1 MISKQKRNLINI
13 VDDGFI
19 YFNSGAI
26 DELTKDKKYYVKIFM
41 QYIEYLEKK
50 TLELNKK
57 NKYNLN
63 LKQLNILKQL

>member
-1 MISKQKRNLINI
+1 MKNKNLINI

-19 YFNSGAI
+19 YFNNGAI

-41 QYIEYLEKK
+41 EYIEYLEKR
-50 TLELNKK
+50 TMELNQK

-63 LKQLNILKQL
+63 LRLLTILKQL